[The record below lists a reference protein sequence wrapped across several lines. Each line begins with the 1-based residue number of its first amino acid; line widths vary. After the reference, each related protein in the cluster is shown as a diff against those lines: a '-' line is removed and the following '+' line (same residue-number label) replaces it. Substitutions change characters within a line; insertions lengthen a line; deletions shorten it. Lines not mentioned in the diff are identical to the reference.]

1 MNFLG
6 DVSSDDL
13 FEEDEPLSF
22 EVELGELAGLL
33 LFGVEEEEFIEL
45 ADIESITSSEEASS

>member
-6 DVSSDDL
+6 GVSSDDS

-33 LFGVEEEEFIEL
+33 LVGVGEDEFVEFVGV
-45 ADIESITSSEEASS
+45 ESITSSEEASS